1 MSKGTFKNP
10 LADEPEK
17 PQSARRAKPGGFLDE
32 FDIPVSRQLRTVSFS
47 GRTMN
52 INVEAG
58 GDAATDEAKAS
69 LGAAL
74 AAYFKIHPELFA
86 SQNVSL
92 KRPLDPCVTFVL
104 GGTTLY
110 ATAGSTVAD
119 TARLMAVDRLAI
131 IFTAAKASP
140 VGRALLDRHKINVS
154 RRG

>member
-17 PQSARRAKPGGFLDE
+17 PQAVRRAKPGGFLDE

-58 GDAATDEAKAS
+58 GDTALEEAKET
-69 LGAAL
+69 LGTAL
-74 AAYFKIHPELFA
+74 AAYSKIHPELFS
-86 SQNVSL
+86 SQNVSM
-92 KRPLDPCVTFVL
+92 KRPLDACVTFVL
-104 GGTTLY
+104 GGVTFY
-110 ATAGSTVAD
+110 ASAGSTVSD

-131 IFTAAKASP
+131 ILTAAKASP
-140 VGRALLDRHKINVS
+140 VGRGLLDRHKITVS